1 MKGWYELEGLM
12 WKDID
17 GILGSILGTIG
28 SDLNLT
34 VDILHVMESDR

>member
-28 SDLNLT
+28 SAYNSENLWADL
-34 VDILHVMESDR
+34 S

>member
-17 GILGSILGTIG
+17 GILGRIGTIG
-28 SDLNLT
+28 SAYNSENLWVDLT
-34 VDILHVMESDR
+34 